1 MSKSWTSTLR
11 LPKSTLP
18 PRPLPQFRAEYLR
31 RCTDDLYKWQA
42 ANRTGDKFVLH
53 DGPPYANGGL
63 HVGHGL
69 NKVLKDM
76 ILRVQVQ
83 EGRRVE
89 YRPGWDCHG
98 LPIELKALGDAQGKG
113 IAEGKGKGMTA
124 VEIRTSARALAAK
137 TVLEQMDAFRSFAV
151 MADWDARWTTMDPDY
166 EIRQLRLF
174 QQMVRDGLI
183 YRKHK
188 PVYWSPSS
196 RTALAEAELEYNE
209 NHVSTA
215 AYIRFPIAADAIM
228 DEVRH
233 ARGLEGRNLYAIIWT
248 TTPWTLPAN
257 RAIAVHD
264 ELDYHVVAIHGDA
277 YIVAQ
282 QRSDILDPL
291 FPDTRREIL
300 WSTKG
305 ANLKQLRYANRLRGK
320 SSASQPVIH
329 ADFVS
334 ADAGSGL
341 VHCAPGHGFDDYAVC
356 SGLGIDAAAP
366 IDDEGHF
373 TRDAFPD
380 APERL
385 TDASPILKGGSKAVL
400 ALLDE
405 HADVL
410 HVERYRHKYPYDWRT
425 KQPVV
430 VRATQQWFADVDSIK
445 AGALAALEH
454 VRFVP
459 DAGRKR
465 LESFVAGRSEW
476 CISRQRAWGVPIP
489 ALYDAEGRA
498 VVTDESVDH
507 IISVVRARGIDA
519 WFADPPGEPAWIA
532 PSLNKN
538 KETTTTYRRG
548 TDTMDVWFDSGS
560 SWTLGEGPADVYLEG
575 SDQHRGWFQS
585 SLLTYV
591 AAQKASASSA
601 SASSASASPSASSPF
616 KTLITHGFTLDAKG
630 NKMSKSLGNIISP
643 AQVMDGTLLPPLKLR
658 GEAKK
663 AAKGPVYDALGP
675 DALRLWAASSE
686 FTKDVAIGETTLK
699 SIHSVLIRYRTIL
712 RMLLGS
718 MHPAARTA
726 PLTAADS
733 IALVQ
738 LEDVTADVRAAF
750 AAHEFYR
757 AFAAINRWVAND
769 LSAFYLEAS
778 KDRLYCGDGGGV
790 IEPVFHGLLRMLAPM
805 APLLVEEAWAHRPAW
820 MQQDASLTHP
830 LRALA
835 STPLF
840 DPARLTHAPAVL
852 RADLPL
858 LLSVHGAVK
867 AALERARLAK
877 TLGSSL
883 QSAVVVAVPAAR
895 SAAVLAR
902 YAADLEAL
910 FVVSSVE
917 VRLGDALPEAPFAQ
931 AFEVDGARGVVGVLP
946 PQGCKCSRC
955 WRYVAEA
962 EDSLCGRCEEAV
974 EALEAGE
981 GQP

>member
-42 ANRTGDKFVLH
+42 AHRTGDKFVLH

-83 EGRRVE
+83 EGRPVE

-98 LPIELKALGDAQGKG
+98 LPIELKALGDAQGR
-113 IAEGKGKGMTA
+113 GMTA

-137 TVLEQMDAFRSFAV
+137 TVREQMDGFRSFGV

-174 QQMVRDGLI
+174 QQMRPTSG
-183 YRKHK
+183 
-188 PVYWSPSS
+188 
-196 RTALAEAELEYNE
+196 
-209 NHVSTA
+209 
-215 AYIRFPIAADAIM
+215 FPIIADDAVM
-228 DEVRH
+228 DELRR
-233 ARGLEGRNLYAIIWT
+233 ARAGFEGGHLYAIIWT

-264 ELDYHVVAIHGDA
+264 ELDYDVVAIRGDA

-282 QRSDILDPL
+282 ARSEILDTL

-305 ANLKQLRYANRLRGK
+305 ANLKQLRYANRLRGRAA
-320 SSASQPVIH
+320 ASQPVIH

-334 ADAGSGL
+334 ADSGSGL

-385 TDASPILKGGSKAVL
+385 TEASPILKGGSKGRAGSSSR
-400 ALLDE
+400 E
-405 HADVL
+405 HANVL
-410 HVERYRHKYPYDWRT
+410 HVEKYKHKYPYDWRT

-430 VRATQQWFADVDSIK
+430 IRATQQWFADVDSIK
-445 AGALAALEH
+445 DSALAALRD
-454 VRFVP
+454 VKFVP

-465 LESFVAGRSEW
+465 LESFVVGRSEW

-507 IISVVRARGIDA
+507 IISVIRARGIDA
-519 WFADPPGEPAWIA
+519 WFRRRTRGARLDCALPA
-532 PSLNKN
+532 PRS
-538 KETTTTYRRG
+538 TTYRRG

-560 SWTLGEGPADVYLEG
+560 SWTQSEGQADVYLEG

-585 SLLTYV
+585 SLLTY
-591 AAQKASASSA
+591 
-601 SASSASASPSASSPF
+601 
-616 KTLITHGFTLDAKG
+616 
-630 NKMSKSLGNIISP
+630 
-643 AQVMDGTLLPPLKLR
+643 
-658 GEAKK
+658 
-663 AAKGPVYDALGP
+663 
-675 DALRLWAASSE
+675 
-686 FTKDVAIGETTLK
+686 
-699 SIHSVLIRYRTIL
+699 
-712 RMLLGS
+712 
-718 MHPAARTA
+718 
-726 PLTAADS
+726 
-733 IALVQ
+733 
-738 LEDVTADVRAAF
+738 
-750 AAHEFYR
+750 
-757 AFAAINRWVAND
+757 
-769 LSAFYLEAS
+769 
-778 KDRLYCGDGGGV
+778 
-790 IEPVFHGLLRMLAPM
+790 
-805 APLLVEEAWAHRPAW
+805 
-820 MQQDASLTHP
+820 
-830 LRALA
+830 
-835 STPLF
+835 
-840 DPARLTHAPAVL
+840 PAVL
-852 RADLPL
+852 RADLHL
-858 LLSVHGAVK
+858 LLSVHAAVK

-877 TLGSSL
+877 MLGSSL
-883 QSAVVVAVPAAR
+883 QSAVVVSVPAAP

-902 YAADLEAL
+902 YAADLDAL

-917 VRLGDALPEAPFAQ
+917 VRVGAAPPEAPLCTRVRGRRWHQGRCQRA
-931 AFEVDGARGVVGVLP
+931 AAHGGASARGAGATSP
-946 PQGCKCSRC
+946 R
-955 WRYVAEA
+955 R
-962 EDSLCGRCEEAV
+962 EDSLCGKVQGGRRG
-974 EALEAGE
+974 AG
-981 GQP
+981 GAASRGGPNVR

>member
-1 MSKSWTSTLR
+1 MDINPEVAQVHLA
-11 LPKSTLP
+11 
-18 PRPLPQFRAEYLR
+18 FRAEYLR

-42 ANRTGDKFVLH
+42 AHRTGDKLVLH

-83 EGRRVE
+83 EGRPVE

-98 LPIELKALGDAQGKG
+98 LPIELKALSDAQ
-113 IAEGKGKGMTA
+113 GKGMTA
-124 VEIRTSARALAAK
+124 VEIRTAARALAAK
-137 TVLEQMDAFRSFAV
+137 TVREQMDGFRSFGV

-215 AYIRFPIAADAIM
+215 AYVRFPIIAADAVM
-228 DEVRH
+228 DELRR
-233 ARGLEGRNLYAIIWT
+233 ARAGFEGGHLYAIIWT

-257 RAIAVHD
+257 RAMAVHD
-264 ELDYHVVAIHGDA
+264 ELDYDVVAIRGDA

-282 QRSDILDPL
+282 ARSEILDTL

-305 ANLKQLRYANRLRGK
+305 ANLKQLRYANRLRGRAA
-320 SSASQPVIH
+320 ASQPVIH

-334 ADAGSGL
+334 ADSGSGL

-385 TDASPILKGGSKAVL
+385 TEASPILKGGSKAVL
-400 ALLDE
+400 KLLEE

-410 HVERYRHKYPYDWRT
+410 HVEKYKHKYPYDWRT

-430 VRATQQWFADVDSIK
+430 IRATQQWFADVDSIK
-445 AGALAALEH
+445 DSTLAALRD
-454 VRFVP
+454 VKFVP

-465 LESFVAGRSEW
+465 LESFVVGRSEW

-507 IISVVRARGIDA
+507 IISVIRARGIDA
-519 WFADPPGEPAWIA
+519 WFADAPEEPAWIA
-532 PSLNKN
+532 PSLPRGN
-538 KETTTTYRRG
+538 TTYRRG

-560 SWTLGEGPADVYLEG
+560 SWTQSEGQADVYLEG

-591 AAQKASASSA
+591 AAQRQKASAA
-601 SASSASASPSASSPF
+601 PSVSRAPF
-616 KTLITHGFTLDAKG
+616 KTLVTHGFTLDAKG
-630 NKMSKSLGNIISP
+630 KKMSKSLGNIISP

-686 FTKDVAIGETTLK
+686 FTKDVAIGATTLQ

-757 AFAAINRWVAND
+757 AFAAVNRWVAND

-790 IEPVFHGLLRMLAPM
+790 IEPVFHGFLRMLAPM

-820 MQQDASLTHP
+820 MQRDASLTHP
-830 LRALA
+830 LHALA

-840 DPARLTHAPAVL
+840 DPARLTHDPAAL

-858 LLSVHGAVK
+858 LLSVHAAVK

-877 TLGSSL
+877 RLGSSL
-883 QSAVVVAVPAAR
+883 QSAVVVSVPAAP

-902 YAADLEAL
+902 YAADLDAL

-917 VRLGDALPEAPFAQ
+917 VRVGAAPPEAPFAQ
-931 AFEVDGARGVVGVLP
+931 EFEADAGTKGVVSVLP
-946 PQGCKCSRC
+946 PTGCKCSRC

-974 EALEAGE
+974 EALEALEAVE
-981 GQP
+981 GQT

>member
-215 AYIRFPIAADAIM
+215 AYIRFPIAADANAIM

-282 QRSDILDPL
+282 QRSEILDTL

-405 HADVL
+405 HAD
-410 HVERYRHKYPYDWRT
+410 
-425 KQPVV
+425 PVV

-454 VRFVP
+454 V
-459 DAGRKR
+459 
-465 LESFVAGRSEW
+465 SEW

-560 SWTLGEGPADVYLEG
+560 SWTLGEGPAD
-575 SDQHRGWFQS
+575 S

-601 SASSASASPSASSPF
+601 SASSASASSASASSAPASSAPASSVSASPSASSPF

-663 AAKGPVYDALGP
+663 AAKGP
-675 DALRLWAASSE
+675 

-733 IALVQ
+733 IAL
-738 LEDVTADVRAAF
+738 
-750 AAHEFYR
+750 FYR

-790 IEPVFHGLLRMLAPM
+790 IEP
-805 APLLVEEAWAHRPAW
+805 EAWAHRPAW

-840 DPARLTHAPAVL
+840 DPARLTHAPAAL

-883 QSAVVVAVPAAR
+883 QSAVVVVVPAAR

>member
-1 MSKSWTSTLR
+1 MDINPEVAQVHLAVSAPTAAPRHVQLTGPSPAR
-11 LPKSTLP
+11 

-83 EGRRVE
+83 EGRPVE

-113 IAEGKGKGMTA
+113 MTA
-124 VEIRTSARALAAK
+124 VEIRKSARALASK
-137 TVLEQMDAFRSFAV
+137 TVLEQMDGFRSFAV

-215 AYIRFPIAADAIM
+215 AYIRFPIAADSIM

-233 ARGLEGRNLYAIIWT
+233 ARAFEGGNLYAVIWT

-257 RAIAVHD
+257 RVIAVHD
-264 ELDYHVVAIHGDA
+264 ELDYHVVAVNGDA

-282 QRSDILDPL
+282 ARGDILDTL

-320 SSASQPVIH
+320 SAALQPIIH

-334 ADAGSGL
+334 ADSGSGL

-356 SGLGIDAAAP
+356 SGMGIDAAAP
-366 IDDEGHF
+366 IDDEGNF
-373 TRDAFPD
+373 TKDAFPD

-385 TDASPILKGGSKAVL
+385 TEASPILKGGSKAVL
-400 ALLDE
+400 KLLEE

-410 HVERYRHKYPYDWRT
+410 HVEKYKHKYPYDWRT

-430 VRATQQWFADVDSIK
+430 IRATQQWFADVDSIK
-445 AGALAALEH
+445 DSTLAALRD
-454 VRFVP
+454 VKFVP

-465 LESFVAGRSEW
+465 LESFVVGRSEW

-489 ALYDAEGRA
+489 ALYDAEGHA
-498 VVTDESVDH
+498 IVTDESVDH
-507 IISVVRARGIDA
+507 IISVIRERGIDA
-519 WFADPPGEPAWIA
+519 WFADTPEEPAWIA
-532 PSLNKN
+532 PSLP
-538 KETTTTYRRG
+538 EGTTYRRG

-560 SWTLGEGPADVYLEG
+560 SWTQSEGQADVYLEG

-591 AAQKASASSA
+591 AAQKASAS
-601 SASSASASPSASSPF
+601 PSASRSPF

-630 NKMSKSLGNIISP
+630 KKMSKSLGNIIAP

-675 DALRLWAASSE
+675 DALRLWTASSE

-790 IEPVFHGLLRMLAPM
+790 IEPVFHGFLRMLAPM
-805 APLLVEEAWAHRPAW
+805 APLLVEETWAHRPAW

-830 LRALA
+830 LHALA

-840 DPARLTHAPAVL
+840 DPSRLTHDPAAI

-858 LLSVHGAVK
+858 LMSVHTAVK

-877 TLGSSL
+877 MLGSSL
-883 QSAVVVAVPAAR
+883 QSAVVVSVPAAR

-910 FVVSSVE
+910 FVVSSVD
-917 VRLGDALPEAPFAQ
+917 VRVSDAPPEAPFAQ
-931 AFEVDGARGVVGVLP
+931 EFEVDGEKGVVSVLP
-946 PQGCKCSRC
+946 PKGCKCSRC

-974 EALEAGE
+974 EALEAVE
-981 GQP
+981 GQT

>member
-1 MSKSWTSTLR
+1 MSSSATR
-11 LPKSTLP
+11 
-18 PRPLPQFRAEYLR
+18 
-31 RCTDDLYKWQA
+31 
-42 ANRTGDKFVLH
+42 
-53 DGPPYANGGL
+53 
-63 HVGHGL
+63 
-69 NKVLKDM
+69 LKDEGSKLQVVTAGATAGLVSRFV
-76 ILRVQVQ
+76 IAPLDVQ

-215 AYIRFPIAADAIM
+215 AYIRFPIAADANAIM

-282 QRSDILDPL
+282 QRSEILDTL

-366 IDDEGHF
+366 IDDEGRF

-405 HADVL
+405 HAD
-410 HVERYRHKYPYDWRT
+410 
-425 KQPVV
+425 PVV

-454 VRFVP
+454 V
-459 DAGRKR
+459 
-465 LESFVAGRSEW
+465 SEW

-519 WFADPPGEPAWIA
+519 WFADAPGEPAWIV

-560 SWTLGEGPADVYLEG
+560 SWTLGEGPAD
-575 SDQHRGWFQS
+575 S
-585 SLLTYV
+585 SLLTY
-591 AAQKASASSA
+591 
-601 SASSASASPSASSPF
+601 
-616 KTLITHGFTLDAKG
+616 TLITHGFTLDAKG

-663 AAKGPVYDALGP
+663 AAKGP
-675 DALRLWAASSE
+675 

-840 DPARLTHAPAVL
+840 DPARLTHAPAAL

-858 LLSVHGAVK
+858 LL
-867 AALERARLAK
+867 
-877 TLGSSL
+877 L
-883 QSAVVVAVPAAR
+883 QSAVV
-895 SAAVLAR
+895 
-902 YAADLEAL
+902 AL

-917 VRLGDALPEAPFAQ
+917 
-931 AFEVDGARGVVGVLP
+931 AFEVDGARG
-946 PQGCKCSRC
+946 
-955 WRYVAEA
+955 A

-981 GQP
+981 GQPCRAVDTTAAKRPPPASRDALLLQALAKG

>member
-1 MSKSWTSTLR
+1 MDINPEVAQVHLA
-11 LPKSTLP
+11 
-18 PRPLPQFRAEYLR
+18 FRAEYLR

-42 ANRTGDKFVLH
+42 AHRTGDKLVLH

-83 EGRRVE
+83 EGRPVE

-98 LPIELKALGDAQGKG
+98 LPIELKALSDAQ
-113 IAEGKGKGMTA
+113 GKGMTA
-124 VEIRTSARALAAK
+124 VEIRTAARALAAK
-137 TVLEQMDAFRSFAV
+137 TVREQMDGFRSFGV

-215 AYIRFPIAADAIM
+215 AYVRFPIIAADAVM
-228 DEVRH
+228 DELRR
-233 ARGLEGRNLYAIIWT
+233 ARAGFEGGHLYAIIWT

-257 RAIAVHD
+257 RAMAVHD
-264 ELDYHVVAIHGDA
+264 ELDYDVVAIRGDA

-282 QRSDILDPL
+282 ARSEILDTL

-305 ANLKQLRYANRLRGK
+305 ANLKQLRYANRLRGRAA
-320 SSASQPVIH
+320 ASQPVIH

-334 ADAGSGL
+334 ADSGSGL

-385 TDASPILKGGSKAVL
+385 TEASPILKGGSKAVL
-400 ALLDE
+400 KLLEE

-410 HVERYRHKYPYDWRT
+410 HVEKYKHKYPYDWRT

-430 VRATQQWFADVDSIK
+430 IRATQQWFADVDSIK
-445 AGALAALEH
+445 DSTLAALRD
-454 VRFVP
+454 VKFVP

-465 LESFVAGRSEW
+465 LESFVVGRSEW

-507 IISVVRARGIDA
+507 IISVIRARGIDA
-519 WFADPPGEPAWIA
+519 WFADAPEEPAWIA
-532 PSLNKN
+532 PSLPRGN
-538 KETTTTYRRG
+538 TTYRRG

-560 SWTLGEGPADVYLEG
+560 SWTQSEGQADVYLEG

-591 AAQKASASSA
+591 AAQRQKASAA
-601 SASSASASPSASSPF
+601 PSVSRAPF
-616 KTLITHGFTLDAKG
+616 KTLVTHGFTLDAKG
-630 NKMSKSLGNIISP
+630 KKMSKSLGNIISP

-686 FTKDVAIGETTLK
+686 FTKDVAIGATTLQ

-757 AFAAINRWVAND
+757 AFAAVNRWVAND

-790 IEPVFHGLLRMLAPM
+790 IEPVFHGFLRMLAPM

-820 MQQDASLTHP
+820 MQRDASLTHP
-830 LRALA
+830 LHALA

-840 DPARLTHAPAVL
+840 DPARLTHDPAAL

-858 LLSVHGAVK
+858 LLSVHAAVK

-877 TLGSSL
+877 RLGSSL
-883 QSAVVVAVPAAR
+883 QSAVVVSVPAAP

-902 YAADLEAL
+902 YAADLDAL

-917 VRLGDALPEAPFAQ
+917 VRVGAAPPEVPFAQ
-931 AFEVDGARGVVGVLP
+931 EFEADAGTKGVVSVLP
-946 PQGCKCSRC
+946 PTGCKCSRC

-974 EALEAGE
+974 EALEALEAVE
-981 GQP
+981 GQT